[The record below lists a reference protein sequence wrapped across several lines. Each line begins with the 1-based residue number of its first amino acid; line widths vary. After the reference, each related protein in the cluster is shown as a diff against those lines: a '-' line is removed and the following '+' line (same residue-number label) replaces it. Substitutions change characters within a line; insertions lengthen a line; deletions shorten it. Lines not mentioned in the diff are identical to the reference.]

1 MIIWL
6 TGGSGSGKS
15 VLAAKFEE
23 YGYKRIDAD
32 KIAREIVLPEKAALA
47 EIVKAFGEEYLL
59 PDGKLDR
66 KKLGRAVFGDG
77 ELLSVLNRITHKYI
91 IEEMVS
97 QSRGEKNVIY
107 DAPLRNTFGVPC
119 DKTLLVTAPK
129 EIRIGRIMER
139 DGIGRTEAENRL
151 DAQSDNGA
159 YLADADAVIQN
170 DGDVEALFKKADIYI
185 KEWYT
190 N

>member
-15 VLAAKFEE
+15 LLAAKFKEN
-23 YGYKRIDAD
+23 GYKIIDAD
-32 KIAREIVLPEKAALA
+32 KIARDIVCPGQAAYS
-47 EIVKAFGEEYLL
+47 EIVKAFGEDYLM

-66 KKLGRAVFGDG
+66 QKLGRAVFADG
-77 ELLSVLNRITHKYI
+77 EKLAVLNRITHKYI

-119 DKTLLVTAPK
+119 DKTLYVTAPK
-129 EIRIGRIMER
+129 EMRIGRIMER
-139 DGIGRTEAENRL
+139 DGISRTDAEKRIG
-151 DAQSDNGA
+151 AQSDEEQ
-159 YLADADAVIQN
+159 YLSDADAVLVN
-170 DGDVEALFKKADIYI
+170 DGDVEALFQKADSYI